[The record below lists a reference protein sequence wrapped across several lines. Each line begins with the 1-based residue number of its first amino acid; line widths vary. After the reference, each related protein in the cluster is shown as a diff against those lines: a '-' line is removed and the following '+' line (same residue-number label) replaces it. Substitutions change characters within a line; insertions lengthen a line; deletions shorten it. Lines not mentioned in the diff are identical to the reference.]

1 MFFTLPSYLN
11 LHGTKGHLSVDG
23 WLMPQFA
30 VVSRIHLQQCIHPAF
45 FQLKFSA
52 AFCASPFPSPM
63 PNSTWLLWA
72 WFYSPVFHLLFF
84 PVTTIHS
91 LIRLSIKNSMF
102 KFRTMSMLR
111 C

>member
-63 PNSTWLLWA
+63 PNSTWLLWGLVLFPSISSIILSCHHNPQFNTS
-72 WFYSPVFHLLFF
+72 FY
-84 PVTTIHS
+84 
-91 LIRLSIKNSMF
+91 
-102 KFRTMSMLR
+102 
-111 C
+111 